1 MRYMERREN
10 NEAKQLRY
18 NHNDSSS
25 SNNDNKKVRVHVE

>member
-25 SNNDNKKVRVHVE
+25 NNDNKKVRVHVE